1 MSNFNNS
8 DEKIKQDEIYIKTM
22 KRLNKITSVKS
33 DKEAVIILSQEVNYY
48 RNKIKDLEDFLKE
61 KEEQL
66 KQ

>member
-33 DKEAVIILSQEVNYY
+33 DKEAVIILSKEVNYY